1 MRLDSFASL
10 QTDFTIFD
18 DARSINEQRIFLFL
32 DEIEVHLHPA
42 WQRNILPVVK
52 KFFPNATIFLTTHS
66 PFVVNSIDGAWI
78 YELKVKDGKAD
89 PGEVTESKSSAS
101 YRSVLREVFDIE
113 KPFGGET
120 QDELD
125 KFQQQRDQ
133 ILRGEAVSEKQFLQ
147 GARKLANH
155 IKGTNYEL

>member
-1 MRLDSFASL
+1 M
-10 QTDFTIFD
+10 
-18 DARSINEQRIFLFL
+18 
-32 DEIEVHLHPA
+32 
-42 WQRNILPVVK
+42 PVVQEL
-52 KFFPNATIFLTTHS
+52 FPNAQIFLTTHS
-66 PFVVNSIDGAWI
+66 PFVVNSIDGAAI
-78 YELKVKDGKAD
+78 YELKVEAGKAYLD
-89 PGEVTESKSSAS
+89 GVTESKSSAS

-133 ILRGEAVSEKQFLQ
+133 ILRGEIVNEKDFIRR
-147 GARKLANH
+147 GRKLAKQSEELLSIISIEIKQINN

>member
-1 MRLDSFASL
+1 
-10 QTDFTIFD
+10 
-18 DARSINEQRIFLFL
+18 
-32 DEIEVHLHPA
+32 V

-52 KFFPNATIFLTTHS
+52 EFFPNATIFLTTHS
-66 PFVVNSIDGAWI
+66 PFVVNSVDGAAI
-78 YELKVKDGKAD
+78 YELKVKDGKAYL
-89 PGEVTESKSSAS
+89 GEVTVSKSSMS

-133 ILRGEAVSEKQFLQ
+133 ILKGETIAEKQFMQ
-147 GARKLANH
+147 RARKLAKQSEELLSIVSLEIKQINK